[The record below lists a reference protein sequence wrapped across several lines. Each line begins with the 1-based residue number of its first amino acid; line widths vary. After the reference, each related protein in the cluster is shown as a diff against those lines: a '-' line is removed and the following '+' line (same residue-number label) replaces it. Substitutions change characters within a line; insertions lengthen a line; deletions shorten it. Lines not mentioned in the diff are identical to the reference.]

1 MFNSHYNETVFKN
14 VSTWNNVDNIEFKF
28 EISAIGYYVNEE
40 TEEEYLISFRS
51 VMKEG
56 GASYMILWIMG
67 IFAVFFVLVGYG
79 TYLIYKQV
87 KIKGEEED
95 AESNIEIFEHNVENI
110 NEQEHEHE
118 FGIN

>member
-40 TEEEYLISFRS
+40 TEEEYLISFGS

-79 TYLIYKQV
+79 TFLIYKQV

-95 AESNIEIFEHNVENI
+95 AE
-110 NEQEHEHE
+110 
-118 FGIN
+118 